1 MTVLEYIE
9 TVLDGVEKYRPD
21 QTVFIVSLDRRMLKS
36 WSPSGKGGGESSV
49 LIYAV
54 TPP

>member
-1 MTVLEYIE
+1 MTVLEYME
-9 TVLDGVEKYRPD
+9 TVLDGVGKYRPD
-21 QTVFIVSLDRRMLKS
+21 QTVFIVSLDRRMKS
-36 WSPSGKGGGESSV
+36 WSPSGKEGGESSV